1 MTVLLLGNSQ
11 ARALILA
18 YDRRLKNGTQP
29 NGQNLDIR
37 PLGSGRELLGEFY
50 SERDEAIVTHTQHYQ
65 SMTFSRNDLKYDAI
79 GIAAPLY
86 TLAVCGTKDWKNFR
100 PSHLSGSGAPVS
112 RGLFGAMA
120 AYNQRHTLGFIDS
133 LQKLGKRVFVV
144 EAARLFRH
152 HESVA
157 FCGAEVI
164 SEVDRLYRDIII
176 QELQKRSVPVVY
188 VPARHLDDLGFMRD
202 EHRLA
207 TEGDQNHA
215 NIDFGDIM
223 IDEIASQMDVILTR

>member
-11 ARALILA
+11 CRALILA
-18 YDRRLKNGTQP
+18 YDRRLTNGTQLR
-29 NGQNLDIR
+29 GQRLDIR
-37 PLGSGRELLGEFY
+37 PLGSGRELQGAFY
-50 SERDEAIVTHTQHYQ
+50 SERDGALVTHSQHYH
-65 SMTFSRNDLKYDAI
+65 SMNFSRKDAKYDAI

-86 TLAVCGTKDWKNFR
+86 TLAICGTTDWKNFR
-100 PSHLSGSGAPVS
+100 PSSFAGPAAPVS
-112 RGLFGAMA
+112 TGLIGAMA

-152 HESVA
+152 HENVA
-157 FCGAEVI
+157 FCGAEVV
-164 SEVDRLYRDIII
+164 SEVDRLCRDTIN

-223 IDEIASQMDVILTR
+223 IDEIAGQMDVILTG